1 MRAHSPAPARRAFLY
16 KVLKQS
22 LLHEVVA
29 VLVHCVLTLLLIEVV
44 LFALGYEPHA
54 MAKTTRDASVHQDS
68 ANAQERWVLRE
79 PERASALIAGR
90 DEVREARRFGVGKES
105 VSVRLWRVDAPWD
118 ARDPHACV
126 YVEVQDAV
134 LPHDPAAAPS
144 FTFAPNASVLLRVGA
159 RPDCGWLEDAR
170 VRSVPIAFE
179 SGGHTG
185 RLSLPYV
192 LRNESHMPEGVALT
206 VQAGG
211 GVTHGMLRGEKQ
223 SADALE
229 YQFSLEIERSTPP
242 LPSCVHV
249 RWDAQDAVQDGRVL
263 RRNIGGSSAWYEHA
277 IRVTAESSCA
287 PGTYQIPLR
296 VASVMSQ
303 HLQVPDEIR
312 VVDIEVQPAQRVRF
326 FWIGT
331 VCILVLIA
339 AAVFRFRRRTIA
351 RQRVKP

>member
-1 MRAHSPAPARRAFLY
+1 MCGHSRASTRRTFLY
-16 KVLKQS
+16 KALKQP
-22 LLHEVVA
+22 LLNEVVD
-29 VLVHCVLTLLLIEVV
+29 VLVHCVLTLLLIEVG
-44 LFALGYEPHA
+44 LFALGSEPRA
-54 MAKTTRDASVHQDS
+54 MAKTTRDASVHQES
-68 ANAQERWVLRE
+68 ANEPERWVLRE
-79 PERASALIAGR
+79 LERASALIAGR
-90 DEVREARRFGVGKES
+90 DDVREARRFAVDNAGDS
-105 VSVRLWRVDAPWD
+105 VKLWRVDAPWD

-134 LPHDPAAAPS
+134 LPHDRAAAPL

-192 LRNESHMPEGVALT
+192 LRNESHMPESVALT

-211 GVTHGMLRGEKQ
+211 GVEHGMWRGEKQ

-249 RWDAQDAVQDGRVL
+249 RWDAQDAVHEGRVL
-263 RRNIGGSSAWYEHA
+263 RRNIGGDSTWYEHA
-277 IRVTAESSCA
+277 IRVHAESSCA

-296 VASVMSQ
+296 VASVVSQ

-312 VVDIEVQPAQRVRF
+312 VLNVEVQSAQRVRF
-326 FWIGT
+326 FGIGT

-339 AAVFRFRRRTIA
+339 ATVFRFWRRTIA